1 MWTWLLRLI
10 PIVGR
15 CSPVVIALI
24 VGAAGGWYVTN
35 QYHEE
40 RAQEEALQAAIE
52 RAEQGKREYAKIMR
66 INDELDASMRRIGDL
81 DAELDRMRKLAAKRA
96 VARAGDVDAEAVNKC
111 ERLLAE
117 GLELLVEGGELLQ
130 RNALRHDA
138 LVRTLE

>member
-52 RAEQGKREYAKIMR
+52 RAEQGKREYAKIS
-66 INDELDASMRRIGDL
+66 ELMMSST
-81 DAELDRMRKLAAKRA
+81 
-96 VARAGDVDAEAVNKC
+96 
-111 ERLLAE
+111 
-117 GLELLVEGGELLQ
+117 LQ
-130 RNALRHDA
+130 CVA
-138 LVRTLE
+138 LVTLTLSLTGCASSPRNELPPVLATWTQKQSTSANDFSQRVRSFLSKVESYYSETH

>member
-40 RAQEEALQAAIE
+40 RAQEEAP
-52 RAEQGKREYAKIMR
+52 G
-66 INDELDASMRRIGDL
+66 
-81 DAELDRMRKLAAKRA
+81 
-96 VARAGDVDAEAVNKC
+96 
-111 ERLLAE
+111 
-117 GLELLVEGGELLQ
+117 
-130 RNALRHDA
+130 RN
-138 LVRTLE
+138 

>member
-1 MWTWLLRLI
+1 MLWSGGTLESFIAERHLGGLMWTWLLRLI

-52 RAEQGKREYAKIMR
+52 RAEQGKK
-66 INDELDASMRRIGDL
+66 
-81 DAELDRMRKLAAKRA
+81 
-96 VARAGDVDAEAVNKC
+96 VC
-111 ERLLAE
+111 E
-117 GLELLVEGGELLQ
+117 
-130 RNALRHDA
+130 D
-138 LVRTLE
+138 